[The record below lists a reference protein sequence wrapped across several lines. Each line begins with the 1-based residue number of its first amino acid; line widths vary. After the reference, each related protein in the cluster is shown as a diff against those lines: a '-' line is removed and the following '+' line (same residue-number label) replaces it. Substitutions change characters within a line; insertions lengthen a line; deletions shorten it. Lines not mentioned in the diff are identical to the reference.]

1 MGCTFAKTI
10 APCVS
15 KSVTPSNSAFGG
27 TIRDGRRI
35 FGKDSG
41 DKRRL
46 TILDDVKNT
55 IAAHIPYTGKDI
67 FYHCAGPPFSIST
80 LPLPLLCSNFQKS
93 RQDSCLCSLTSH
105 GGLAVIE
112 YQMTGDKASG
122 EPGKK
127 PQLLQ

>member
-55 IAAHIPYTGKDI
+55 IAAHL
-67 FYHCAGPPFSIST
+67 PFFISM
-80 LPLPLLCSNFQKS
+80 LLLPLLCSNFQKS

-122 EPGKK
+122 EPDGTKVAINA
-127 PQLLQ
+127 LNSHS

>member
-35 FGKDSG
+35 FGKDSR

-55 IAAHIPYTGKDI
+55 KAALLTHIIGKDTA
-67 FYHCAGPPFSIST
+67 FYHCAGPPFSISM
-80 LPLPLLCSNFQKS
+80 LLLPLLHSNFQKS
-93 RQDSCLCSLTSH
+93 RQDSCLCSFTSR
-105 GGLAVIE
+105 GGLVVIE

-122 EPGKK
+122 EPGQK
-127 PQLLQ
+127 LQ

>member
-1 MGCTFAKTI
+1 MDCTFAKTI

-55 IAAHIPYTGKDI
+55 VAVQLTHIQGRVFFIT
-67 FYHCAGPPFSIST
+67 
-80 LPLPLLCSNFQKS
+80 
-93 RQDSCLCSLTSH
+93 
-105 GGLAVIE
+105 V
-112 YQMTGDKASG
+112 
-122 EPGKK
+122 
-127 PQLLQ
+127 